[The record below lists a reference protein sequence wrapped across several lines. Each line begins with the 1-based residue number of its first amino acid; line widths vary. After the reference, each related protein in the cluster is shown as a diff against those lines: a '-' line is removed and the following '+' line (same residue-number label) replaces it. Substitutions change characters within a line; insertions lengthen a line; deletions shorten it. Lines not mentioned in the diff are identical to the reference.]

1 MLFPSTLIAQRC
13 LDFLL
18 QSETVASSHGHSPT
32 SRDVPRIRDLV
43 FRAHVPKEASSHR
56 VSTAISAVIYPP
68 AYSKSAKTF
77 WQHSGDGVSSRR
89 ADFCHK
95 AFKEGHLVQRHDGM
109 RRSSIIAHKTKGPRR
124 YQREASLEQAD
135 ESPDIFDS
143 REKRDYMQ
151 FLEERYGRNLDTSF
165 TTSAK
170 LAIRRRIAGSLT
182 ADVDFQEPFDVSGKA
197 EMVRKVSGFSE
208 DDVYLYPTGMSAIF
222 NMHQTLLK
230 TRGWLK
236 SVSYGYVR
244 YCRND
249 SCFADRKK
257 LPLY

>member
-18 QSETVASSHGHSPT
+18 QSDSVANLHGHSPM
-32 SRDVPRIRDLV
+32 SKDVPRILDLL
-43 FRAHVPKEASSHR
+43 FRARLPKEASSHG
-56 VSTAISAVIYPP
+56 VSTVISAVIYPP
-68 AYSKSAKTF
+68 CYSKSAKTF

-95 AFKEGHLVQRHDGM
+95 AFKEGHMVARHDVL
-109 RRSSIIAHKTKGPRR
+109 RRSSAMAHTSKGPRR
-124 YQREASLEQAD
+124 YQREAPREQAD
-135 ESPDIFDS
+135 ASPETLESH
-143 REKRDYMQ
+143 EKTDYMQ
-151 FLEERYGRNLDTSF
+151 FLEERFGRNLETSF
-165 TTSAK
+165 TASAK

-182 ADVDFQEPFDVSGKA
+182 ADVDLQESFDVSGEA
-197 EMVRKVSGFSE
+197 EMVRKVPGFSE

-236 SVSYGYVR
+236 SVSYGYVGNGR
-244 YCRND
+244 LN
-249 SCFADRKK
+249 
-257 LPLY
+257 P